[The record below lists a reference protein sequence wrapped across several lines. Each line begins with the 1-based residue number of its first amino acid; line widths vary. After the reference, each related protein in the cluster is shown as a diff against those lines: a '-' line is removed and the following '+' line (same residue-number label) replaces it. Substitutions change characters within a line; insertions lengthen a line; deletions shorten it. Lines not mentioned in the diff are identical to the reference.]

1 MSQANE
7 DRLVAMLKQLSPDG
21 DVTGL
26 SEISS
31 EEVFSLETVGNQDL
45 ASGYVEA
52 IESGIKSIERN
63 TPLKPDERYALEAII
78 LPRERPVV
86 DIKNDSY
93 AKPGSPWEHLAK
105 SAVKAKITPNIRS
118 IGRIELPGHPSIP
131 FGGTGFVVGDNLI
144 MTNRHVAEIFAD
156 GIGTSRLRFK
166 SGAKSAIDFVQEIDR
181 KSIAPLQV
189 RDVMMIHPHWDMAIL
204 RVDGLAPDHP
214 ALSLCVESPDDMKG
228 KEIVVIGYPAQD
240 SRNDLRLQM
249 EIFRQRFNIKRLQ
262 PGKLSTRKWFID
274 AYGNRVQPLAH
285 DASTLGGNSG
295 SAVIDVQTGSVV
307 GLHFS
312 GKYLEANYCV
322 PMFELARDSRVVDM
336 GVNFEAQ
343 IPTINE
349 WEDKWQLK
357 EESPINQK
365 VQPPSAS
372 TASITIPLS
381 ITLSIG
387 SAVKIYPNEKPDE

>member
-1 MSQANE
+1 MSQTNA
-7 DRLVAMLKQLSPDG
+7 DRLVEMLKQLSPDG

-26 SEISS
+26 SKISHA
-31 EEVFSLETVGNQDL
+31 EVFSLETVGNQDL

-52 IESGIKSIERN
+52 IESGMKSIERN
-63 TPLKPDERYALEAII
+63 IPLKPNEQYVLEAII

-105 SAVKAKITPNIRS
+105 SPVKTKITPNIRS

-181 KSIAPLQV
+181 QSSAPLQV
-189 RDVMMIHPHWDMAIL
+189 RDVLMIHPHWDMAL
-204 RVDGLAPDHP
+204 LKVEGLAPDHP

-228 KEIVVIGYPAQD
+228 KDIVVIGYPAQD

-249 EIFRQRFNIKRLQ
+249 EIFRRRFNIKRLQ
-262 PGKLSTRKWFID
+262 PGKLNSRQWFVD

-312 GKYLEANYCV
+312 GKYLVANYCV
-322 PMFELARDSRVVDM
+322 PMFELARDNRVVDM

-343 IPTINE
+343 IPSTNE
-349 WEDKWQLK
+349 WEDKWEVQ
-357 EESPINQK
+357 EESPIKQK
-365 VQPPSAS
+365 TQRHSTS

-387 SAVKIYPNEKPDE
+387 PTMKIYPNEKPDE